1 VECDL
6 LANTPEFKVAL
17 LSGAYSAKCELD
29 HIIPKSKNGKTVLEN
44 AELTSKEYNRKKSN
58 K

>member
-1 VECDL
+1 L